1 MNRRAFIAGL
11 GGAAAW
17 PLAGRAQQSTKPVIG
32 FLGSTS
38 PEGAAAPIEA
48 VRQSLKDAG
57 VDPGNVQFDYQFAQG
72 HYDRLPVLASELVR
86 KNVAV
91 IIASGSANAAVAAK
105 TATRSIPVVFL
116 NGSDPVVFGLVPNIN
131 RPEGNITGVTTF
143 TNAMGAKRLG
153 ILRELVPNAAHV
165 SMLINPS
172 SAIIAPEVEE
182 TRAAAVATGV
192 QLEIIAASTEGDR
205 LPRLIYS
212 RRADPRRLSS
222 ALIHS
227 SQLIPGRL
235 LDWPRE
241 TRFRLCINGA
251 NSCRRVA

>member
-1 MNRRAFIAGL
+1 MRRRAFIAGL
-11 GGAAAW
+11 GSAVAW
-17 PLAGRAQQSTKPVIG
+17 PIAGRAQQSTKPVIG

-57 VDPGNVQFDYQFAQG
+57 VDPRNVQFDYQFAQG

-131 RPEGNITGVTTF
+131 RPEVISPASPLSPMPWVRNDWGYCGNLCPT
-143 TNAMGAKRLG
+143 
-153 ILRELVPNAAHV
+153 
-165 SMLINPS
+165 
-172 SAIIAPEVEE
+172 
-182 TRAAAVATGV
+182 
-192 QLEIIAASTEGDR
+192 
-205 LPRLIYS
+205 LPMFQCS
-212 RRADPRRLSS
+212 
-222 ALIHS
+222 
-227 SQLIPGRL
+227 
-235 LDWPRE
+235 
-241 TRFRLCINGA
+241 
-251 NSCRRVA
+251 